1 MSNESEYVRYVY
13 HFDYPTN
20 SIDVR
25 CITKEQLNLVKGL
38 YHAFRYQDET
48 MSDEVFQNIT
58 IFNQSQAERILKEH
72 FPEELI

>member
-1 MSNESEYVRYVY
+1 MSSKPKYIQYVY
-13 HFDYPTN
+13 HFDYPMN

-38 YHAFRYQDET
+38 YHAFTDQDET

-58 IFNQSQAERILKEH
+58 TFNREQAERILKEH
-72 FPEELI
+72 FQEELI